1 MADYLSFKN
10 IYETIE
16 KMVTNFQNMSR
27 RDELKALINMVY
39 LDEVMVCDDL
49 YPPSW
54 LMDLIDNVKTKDSAT
69 ITGIS
74 KADPGV
80 VSAVHTFV
88 AGDIVQIDG
97 VVGMTEV
104 NHRTFVVG
112 TVVAGTSFQL
122 LDLAGTNVNTSS
134 YTAWSSGGTVYHRG
148 TTLSKAFTR
157 VHSFTWHSYNG
168 QVEPISINK
177 MSESANWTDPGNH
190 SRPLKHLH
198 KPYFS
203 TAGVKTDRL
212 MWYPLPNDDESY
224 EARIWGELDVSPMS
238 DDAHVPQ
245 LPFRFHNAIISGTIA
260 RLLEY
265 GQVQIENAVIWPGL
279 YKMQIEAI
287 KSYNRKWWKQFEKDE
302 RSGLYLL

>member
-1 MADYLSFKN
+1 MADYLSFAD
-10 IYETIE
+10 IYGTV
-16 KMVTNFQNMSR
+16 KRMVTDFKDGN
-27 RDELKALINMVY
+27 RDTELKALINMVY

-49 YPPSW
+49 YPMSW
-54 LMDLIDNVKTKDSAT
+54 LMDEIDNVKTKSSST

-74 KADPGV
+74 KANPGV
-80 VSAVHTFV
+80 VTTAHTFV
-88 AGDIVQIDG
+88 AGDIVQIDD

-122 LDLAGTNVNTSS
+122 LDLAGTNVNTTS

-148 TTLSKAFTR
+148 ITLSKAFSR
-157 VHSFTWHSYNG
+157 VEAFNWHGYNK
-168 QVEPISINK
+168 ELDPISIK
-177 MSESANWTDPGNH
+177 EMSGFAGWTDPTN
-190 SRPLKHLH
+190 SSKPTRFLH
-198 KPYFS
+198 KPYYS
-203 TAGVKTDRL
+203 TSGTKTDRL
-212 MWYPLPNDDESY
+212 MWYPLPDSTTY

-265 GQVQIENAVIWPGL
+265 GEVQIENAVIWPGL
-279 YKMQIEAI
+279 YKLQLEAM
-287 KSYNRKWWKQFEKDE
+287 KSYNRKWWQSFKKDQ
-302 RSGLYLL
+302 RSGLFLP